1 MTRRER
7 GTALVWAL
15 VLLGFA
21 AALSALLLERGRG
34 VDAATKTDLA
44 TLKARYA
51 AEGGLA
57 IARRRLAADPSY
69 AGETVRVG
77 ECEVTVRVERQKGG
91 WLVAAAAEPG
101 MATLK
106 ATLRASSG
114 LPKVASRRWLGR

>member
-1 MTRRER
+1 MRRRER

-21 AALSALLLERGRG
+21 AALSALLLERGRT

-69 AGETVRVG
+69 AGGTVRVG
-77 ECEVTVRVERQKGG
+77 ECDVTTRVERTESGWRVVASTEPGG
-91 WLVAAAAEPG
+91 ATLNVALSAAE
-101 MATLK
+101 
-106 ATLRASSG
+106 G
-114 LPKVASRRWLGR
+114 LPRVRLDR

>member
-1 MTRRER
+1 MRRRER

-57 IARRRLAADPSY
+57 IVRRRLAADPSY
-69 AGETVRVG
+69 AGGTVRVG
-77 ECEVTVRVERQKGG
+77 ECDVTVHVERRGDG
-91 WLVAAAAEPG
+91 WLVEARAEPG
-101 MATLK
+101 GATVGALLQ
-106 ATLRASSG
+106 AGGA
-114 LPKVASRRWLGR
+114 LPAIKSRTR